1 MKHTFKIEM
10 EVELLVP
17 DAPDGT
23 PEYLQNGL
31 INGFAEYIAGM
42 IEHQSELIAES
53 KMGEVVTFSYELPL
67 PGGSMVP

>member
-1 MKHTFKIEM
+1 MKHSFKIEM
-10 EVELLVP
+10 DIEILVP

-42 IEHQSELIAES
+42 IQTQSELVAES
-53 KMGEVVTFSYELPL
+53 KNAEVVDFSYELPL
-67 PGGSMVP
+67 PGGTMIP

>member
-10 EVELLVP
+10 DIELMVP

-31 INGFAEYIAGM
+31 INGFADYIAGM
-42 IEHQSELIAES
+42 ISHQADLIAES
-53 KMGEVVTFSYELPL
+53 KYGEVVEFTHERPL
-67 PGGSMVP
+67 PDASMIL